1 MRPHKCYPDYNSYN
15 ISPYK
20 LVQLPEP
27 LLQELDALA
36 ALQLLKGV
44 PAQESHTSAW
54 LVSPAAGCEKK
65 KNGGFHNRASD
76 HQIE

>member
-1 MRPHKCYPDYNSYN
+1 MRPHECYPDYNFYN

-36 ALQLLKGV
+36 ALRLQLL
-44 PAQESHTSAW
+44 AQF
-54 LVSPAAGCEKK
+54 LK
-65 KNGGFHNRASD
+65 FHPVNLQSD
-76 HQIE
+76 VIISIS

>member
-1 MRPHKCYPDYNSYN
+1 MRPHKCYPDYKFYN

-36 ALQLLKGV
+36 ALQLL
-44 PAQESHTSAW
+44 AQFLKFHPVNLQSHVIISI
-54 LVSPAAGCEKK
+54 S
-65 KNGGFHNRASD
+65 
-76 HQIE
+76 